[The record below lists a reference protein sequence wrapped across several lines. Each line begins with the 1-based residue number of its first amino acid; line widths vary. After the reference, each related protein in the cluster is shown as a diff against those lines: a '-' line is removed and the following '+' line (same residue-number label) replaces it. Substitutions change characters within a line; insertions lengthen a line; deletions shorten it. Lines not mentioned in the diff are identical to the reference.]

1 MYWKYVNI
9 KNTMSYRNSNSF
21 KENKKEIQNYSNIKS
36 LLKEKNLNPKEIND
50 LKYLLSLTINPDLKR
65 FNLFKMDCL
74 LIFLLKYLSS
84 NTLSIFTEFFF
95 QSCELGSLNIVRIL
109 LENDL
114 DINSQN
120 NLGETPLH
128 IAVAKNDIELI
139 KLLIEYNPKTNIATY
154 KDGLTV
160 MNYAEIGRN
169 KIIYKI
175 IKELNEKNIKE
186 EIKNEIKDYINID
199 MDNII
204 MNNDNNKDTS
214 SSLFCKTDRFNYNY
228 EQIQNFNGEKISI
241 ITDRE
246 INSSLLNNNLN
257 KNNASNYE
265 NKCINT
271 QQTIINESD
280 YNEETT
286 PTKKNKFLY
295 PRNKQRIQNINILNI
310 NNSSNK
316 KNNKEIKF
324 FSSSFKKKSITN
336 NLSLNPSYIQSL
348 TTCHTSIKYS
358 KIYEFINEI
367 NLPKEYAFNLIDN
380 GFDNL
385 EMLISQTKN
394 GIALTY
400 ENLREIGIKKPGE
413 RIKILIHLEEI
424 SENFK
429 FLFPKIIYNNDNN
442 DNIDIKNKSNTLKF
456 FLEKIGK
463 KNFFINFYENGINNI
478 ELLFIQMASK
488 QPLNEN
494 ILINDLNIKKQDA
507 NAIIIKLYEYSRN
520 YINKLKMLNKRNN
533 NNENI
538 INNNSTITHEEENN
552 IIKSC
557 DCILF

>member
-1 MYWKYVNI
+1 
-9 KNTMSYRNSNSF
+9 MSYRNSNSF

-109 LENDL
+109 LENDF

-214 SSLFCKTDRFNYNY
+214 SSLFYKTDRFNYNY

-241 ITDRE
+241 ITDSD

>member
-1 MYWKYVNI
+1 
-9 KNTMSYRNSNSF
+9 MSYRNGNSF
-21 KENKKEIQNYSNIKS
+21 KDNKKEIQNFSSIKS
-36 LLKEKNLNPKEIND
+36 LLQEKNLNPKEIND

-65 FNLFKMDCL
+65 FKLFNIDCL
-74 LIFLLKYLSS
+74 LIFLLKYLFP

-114 DINSQN
+114 DVNSQN

-154 KDGLTV
+154 KDGLTAV
-160 MNYAEIGRN
+160 NYAEIGGN
-169 KIIYKI
+169 KNVYKI

-204 MNNDNNKDTS
+204 MNSDNNKDNS
-214 SSLFCKTDRFNYNY
+214 SSLFFKTDKFNY

-241 ITDRE
+241 ITDSD

-257 KNNASNYE
+257 KNNISNYD
-265 NKCINT
+265 NKYINT

-280 YNEETT
+280 YNEDIT
-286 PTKKNKFLY
+286 PTNKNIFLY
-295 PRNKQRIQNINILNI
+295 PRNKPKYQNTYQFNV

-316 KNNKEIKF
+316 KSIKEIKF
-324 FSSSFKKKSITN
+324 FSSSFKRKSITN

-348 TTCHTSIKYS
+348 TTCHTSLKYS
-358 KIYEFINEI
+358 KIFEFITEI
-367 NLPKEYAFNLIDN
+367 NLPKEYAYNLIDN

-413 RIKILIHLEEI
+413 RIKILLHLEEI
-424 SENFK
+424 SENFH
-429 FLFPKIIYNNDNN
+429 FIFPKSIYNNNDYDNSG
-442 DNIDIKNKSNTLKF
+442 IKNKSNTLKI
-456 FLEKIGK
+456 FLEKIEEK
-463 KNFFINFYENGINNI
+463 KYFKNFWENGIYNI
-478 ELLFIQMASK
+478 EVLFVQMISK

-494 ILINDLNIKKQDA
+494 ILMNDLNIKKQDA
-507 NAIIIKLYEYSRN
+507 NKIIIKLYEYSRK
-520 YINKLKMLNKRNN
+520 YINKLKIMNKRKKTE
-533 NNENI
+533 ENI
-538 INNNSTITHEEENN
+538 ISNSSIIYEENN
-552 IIKSC
+552 MIKSC

>member
-1 MYWKYVNI
+1 
-9 KNTMSYRNSNSF
+9 MSYRNSNSF

-228 EQIQNFNGEKISI
+228 EQIQNFNGEKIWI
-241 ITDRE
+241 ITDSD

>member
-1 MYWKYVNI
+1 
-9 KNTMSYRNSNSF
+9 MSYRNGNSF
-21 KENKKEIQNYSNIKS
+21 KENKKEIQNFSSIKS
-36 LLKEKNLNPKEIND
+36 LLQEKNLNPKEIND

-65 FNLFKMDCL
+65 FKLFNIDCL
-74 LIFLLKYLSS
+74 LIFLLKYLSP

-95 QSCELGSLNIVRIL
+95 QSCELGSCNIVRIL

-114 DINSQN
+114 DVNSQN

-154 KDGLTV
+154 KDGLTA
-160 MNYAEIGRN
+160 MNYAEIGGN
-169 KIIYKI
+169 KNVYKI

-204 MNNDNNKDTS
+204 MNSDNNKDNS
-214 SSLFCKTDRFNYNY
+214 SSLFFKTDKFNY

-241 ITDRE
+241 ITDSD

-257 KNNASNYE
+257 KNNISNYD
-265 NKCINT
+265 NKYINT

-280 YNEETT
+280 YNEDIT
-286 PTKKNKFLY
+286 PTNKNIFLY
-295 PRNKQRIQNINILNI
+295 PRNKPKYQNTYQFNI

-316 KNNKEIKF
+316 KSIKEIKF
-324 FSSSFKKKSITN
+324 FSSSFKRKSITN

-348 TTCHTSIKYS
+348 TTCHTSLKYS
-358 KIYEFINEI
+358 KIFEFITEI
-367 NLPKEYAFNLIDN
+367 NLPKEYAYNLIDN

-413 RIKILIHLEEI
+413 RIKILLHLEEI
-424 SENFK
+424 SENFH
-429 FLFPKIIYNNDNN
+429 FIFPKSIYNNNDYDNSG
-442 DNIDIKNKSNTLKF
+442 IKNKSNTLKI
-456 FLEKIGK
+456 FLEKIEEK
-463 KNFFINFYENGINNI
+463 KYFKNFWENGIYNI
-478 ELLFIQMASK
+478 EVLFVQMISK

-494 ILINDLNIKKQDA
+494 ILMNDLNIKKQDA
-507 NAIIIKLYEYSRN
+507 NKIIIKLYEYSRK
-520 YINKLKMLNKRNN
+520 YINKLKIMNKRKKTE
-533 NNENI
+533 ENI
-538 INNNSTITHEEENN
+538 ISNSSIIYEENN
-552 IIKSC
+552 MIKSC

>member
-1 MYWKYVNI
+1 
-9 KNTMSYRNSNSF
+9 MSYRNGNSF
-21 KENKKEIQNYSNIKS
+21 KDNKKEIQNFSSIKS
-36 LLKEKNLNPKEIND
+36 LLQEKNLNPKEIND

-65 FNLFKMDCL
+65 FKLFNIDCL
-74 LIFLLKYLSS
+74 LIFLLKYLSP

-114 DINSQN
+114 DVNSQN

-139 KLLIEYNPKTNIATY
+139 KLLTEYNPKTNIATY
-154 KDGLTV
+154 KDGLTA
-160 MNYAEIGRN
+160 MNYAEIGGN
-169 KIIYKI
+169 KNVYKI

-204 MNNDNNKDTS
+204 MNSDNNKDNS
-214 SSLFCKTDRFNYNY
+214 SSLFFKTDKFNY

-241 ITDRE
+241 ITDSD

-257 KNNASNYE
+257 KNNISNYD
-265 NKCINT
+265 NKYINT

-280 YNEETT
+280 YNEDIT
-286 PTKKNKFLY
+286 PTNKNIFLY
-295 PRNKQRIQNINILNI
+295 PRNKPKYQNTYQFNI

-316 KNNKEIKF
+316 KSIKEIKF
-324 FSSSFKKKSITN
+324 FSSSFKRKSITN

-348 TTCHTSIKYS
+348 TTCHTSLKYS
-358 KIYEFINEI
+358 KIFEFITEI
-367 NLPKEYAFNLIDN
+367 NLPKEYAYNLIDN

-413 RIKILIHLEEI
+413 RIKILLHLEEI
-424 SENFK
+424 SENFH
-429 FLFPKIIYNNDNN
+429 FIFPKSIYNNNDYDNSG
-442 DNIDIKNKSNTLKF
+442 IKNKSNTLKI
-456 FLEKIGK
+456 FLEKIEEK
-463 KNFFINFYENGINNI
+463 KYFKNFWENGIYNI
-478 ELLFIQMASK
+478 EVLFVQMISK

-494 ILINDLNIKKQDA
+494 ILMNDLNIKKQDA
-507 NAIIIKLYEYSRN
+507 NKIIIKLYEYSRK
-520 YINKLKMLNKRNN
+520 YINKLKIMNKRKKTE
-533 NNENI
+533 ENI
-538 INNNSTITHEEENN
+538 ISNSSIIYEENN
-552 IIKSC
+552 MIKSC

>member
-1 MYWKYVNI
+1 
-9 KNTMSYRNSNSF
+9 MSYRNGNSF

-109 LENDL
+109 LENDF

-241 ITDRE
+241 ITDSD

-358 KIYEFINEI
+358 KIFEFINEI

>member
-1 MYWKYVNI
+1 
-9 KNTMSYRNSNSF
+9 MSYRNGNSF
-21 KENKKEIQNYSNIKS
+21 KDNKKEIQNFSSIKS
-36 LLKEKNLNPKEIND
+36 LLQEKNLNPKEIND

-65 FNLFKMDCL
+65 FKLFNIDCL
-74 LIFLLKYLSS
+74 LIFLLKYLSP

-114 DINSQN
+114 DVNSQN

-154 KDGLTV
+154 KDGLTAV
-160 MNYAEIGRN
+160 NYAEIGGN
-169 KIIYKI
+169 KNVYKI

-204 MNNDNNKDTS
+204 MNSDNNKDNS
-214 SSLFCKTDRFNYNY
+214 SSLFFKTDKFNY

-241 ITDRE
+241 ITDSD

-257 KNNASNYE
+257 KNNISNYD
-265 NKCINT
+265 NKYINT

-280 YNEETT
+280 YNEDIT
-286 PTKKNKFLY
+286 PTNKNIFLY
-295 PRNKQRIQNINILNI
+295 PRNKPKYQNTYQFNI

-316 KNNKEIKF
+316 KSIKEIKF
-324 FSSSFKKKSITN
+324 FSSSFKRKSITN

-348 TTCHTSIKYS
+348 TTCHTSLKYS
-358 KIYEFINEI
+358 KIFEFITEI
-367 NLPKEYAFNLIDN
+367 NLPKEYAYNLIDN

-413 RIKILIHLEEI
+413 RIKILLHLEEI
-424 SENFK
+424 SENFH
-429 FLFPKIIYNNDNN
+429 FIFPKSIYNNNDYDNSG
-442 DNIDIKNKSNTLKF
+442 IKNKSNTLKI
-456 FLEKIGK
+456 FLEKIEEK
-463 KNFFINFYENGINNI
+463 KYFKNFWENGIYNI
-478 ELLFIQMASK
+478 EVLFVQMISK

-494 ILINDLNIKKQDA
+494 ILMNDLNIKKQDA
-507 NAIIIKLYEYSRN
+507 NKIIIKLYEYSRK
-520 YINKLKMLNKRNN
+520 YINKLKIMNKRKKTE
-533 NNENI
+533 ENI
-538 INNNSTITHEEENN
+538 ISNSSIIYEENN
-552 IIKSC
+552 MIKSC

>member
-1 MYWKYVNI
+1 
-9 KNTMSYRNSNSF
+9 MSYRNSNSF

-109 LENDL
+109 LENDF

-214 SSLFCKTDRFNYNY
+214 SSLFYKTDRFNYNY

-241 ITDRE
+241 ITDSD

-280 YNEETT
+280 YSEETT

-552 IIKSC
+552 INKSC

>member
-241 ITDRE
+241 ITDSD

-507 NAIIIKLYEYSRN
+507 NVIIIKLYEYSRN

>member
-1 MYWKYVNI
+1 
-9 KNTMSYRNSNSF
+9 MSYRNSNSF

-241 ITDRE
+241 ITDSD

-257 KNNASNYE
+257 KNNVSNYE

-533 NNENI
+533 NNANI

>member
-1 MYWKYVNI
+1 
-9 KNTMSYRNSNSF
+9 MSYRNGNSF
-21 KENKKEIQNYSNIKS
+21 KENKKEIQNFSSIKS
-36 LLKEKNLNPKEIND
+36 LLQEKNLNPKEIND

-65 FNLFKMDCL
+65 FKLFNIDCL
-74 LIFLLKYLSS
+74 LIFLLKYLSP

-114 DINSQN
+114 DVNSQN

-139 KLLIEYNPKTNIATY
+139 KLLTEYNPKTNIATY
-154 KDGLTV
+154 KDGLTA
-160 MNYAEIGRN
+160 MNYAEIGGN
-169 KIIYKI
+169 KNVYKI

-204 MNNDNNKDTS
+204 MNSDNNKDNS
-214 SSLFCKTDRFNYNY
+214 SSLFFKTDKFNY

-241 ITDRE
+241 ITDSD

-257 KNNASNYE
+257 KNNISNYD
-265 NKCINT
+265 NKYINT

-280 YNEETT
+280 YNEDIT
-286 PTKKNKFLY
+286 PTNKNIFLY
-295 PRNKQRIQNINILNI
+295 PRNKPKYQNTYQFNI

-316 KNNKEIKF
+316 KSIKEIKF
-324 FSSSFKKKSITN
+324 FSSSFKRKSITN

-348 TTCHTSIKYS
+348 TTCHTSLKYS
-358 KIYEFINEI
+358 KIFEFITEI
-367 NLPKEYAFNLIDN
+367 NLPKEYAYNLIDN

-413 RIKILIHLEEI
+413 RIKILLHLEEI
-424 SENFK
+424 SENFH
-429 FLFPKIIYNNDNN
+429 FIFPKSIYNNNDYDNSG
-442 DNIDIKNKSNTLKF
+442 IKNKSNTLKI
-456 FLEKIGK
+456 FLEKIEEK
-463 KNFFINFYENGINNI
+463 KYFKNFWENGIYNV
-478 ELLFIQMASK
+478 EVLFVQMISK

-494 ILINDLNIKKQDA
+494 ILMNDLNIKKQDA
-507 NAIIIKLYEYSRN
+507 NKIIIKLYEYSRK
-520 YINKLKMLNKRNN
+520 YINKLKIINKRKKTE
-533 NNENI
+533 ENI
-538 INNNSTITHEEENN
+538 ISNSSIIYEENN
-552 IIKSC
+552 LIKSC

>member
-1 MYWKYVNI
+1 
-9 KNTMSYRNSNSF
+9 MSYRNGNSF

-74 LIFLLKYLSS
+74 LIFLLKYLSP

-95 QSCELGSLNIVRIL
+95 QSCELGSLNIVKIL
-109 LENDL
+109 LENDI

-120 NLGETPLH
+120 NIGETPLH

-139 KLLIEYNPKTNIATY
+139 KLLIEYNPKTNIVTY
-154 KDGLTV
+154 KDGFTV
-160 MNYAEIGRN
+160 MNYAEIGGN
-169 KIIYKI
+169 KTIYNI

-186 EIKNEIKDYINID
+186 EIKNEIKVYINID

-204 MNNDNNKDTS
+204 MNNDNNKDNS
-214 SSLFCKTDRFNYNY
+214 SSLFYKTDKFNNNY

-241 ITDRE
+241 ITDSD

-257 KNNASNYE
+257 KNNISNYE
-265 NKCINT
+265 NKYINT

-280 YNEETT
+280 YNEEIT
-286 PTKKNKFLY
+286 PTKKNLFLY
-295 PRNKQRIQNINILNI
+295 PRNKPKFQNINQFNI

-358 KIYEFINEI
+358 KIFEFINEI

-429 FLFPKIIYNNDNN
+429 FLIPKSIYNNNDN

-463 KNFFINFYENGINNI
+463 NKFFINFYENGINNI

-507 NAIIIKLYEYSRN
+507 NKIIIKLYEYSRN
-520 YINKLKMLNKRNN
+520 YINKLKMMNKRNN
-533 NNENI
+533 SNENN
-538 INNNSTITHEEENN
+538 INNNSTIIHEENN

>member
-1 MYWKYVNI
+1 
-9 KNTMSYRNSNSF
+9 MSYRNGNSF
-21 KENKKEIQNYSNIKS
+21 KENKKEIQNFSSIKS
-36 LLKEKNLNPKEIND
+36 LLQEKNLNPKEIND

-65 FNLFKMDCL
+65 FKLFNIDCL
-74 LIFLLKYLSS
+74 LIFLLKYLSP

-114 DINSQN
+114 DVNSQN

-128 IAVAKNDIELI
+128 VAVAKNDIELI

-154 KDGLTV
+154 KDGLTAV
-160 MNYAEIGRN
+160 NYAEISGN
-169 KIIYKI
+169 KNVYKI

-204 MNNDNNKDTS
+204 MNSDNNKDNS
-214 SSLFCKTDRFNYNY
+214 SSLFFKTDKFNY

-241 ITDRE
+241 ITDSD

-257 KNNASNYE
+257 KNNISNYD
-265 NKCINT
+265 NKYINT

-280 YNEETT
+280 YNEDIT
-286 PTKKNKFLY
+286 PTNKNIFLY
-295 PRNKQRIQNINILNI
+295 PRNKPKYQNTYQFNI

-316 KNNKEIKF
+316 KSIKEIKF
-324 FSSSFKKKSITN
+324 FSSSFKRKSITN

-348 TTCHTSIKYS
+348 TTCHTSLKYS
-358 KIYEFINEI
+358 KIFEFITEI
-367 NLPKEYAFNLIDN
+367 NLPKEYANNLIDN

-413 RIKILIHLEEI
+413 RIKILLHLEEI
-424 SENFK
+424 SENFR
-429 FLFPKIIYNNDNN
+429 FIFPKSIYNNNNYDN
-442 DNIDIKNKSNTLKF
+442 DNSGIKNKSNTLRI
-456 FLEKIGK
+456 FLEKIDEK
-463 KNFFINFYENGINNI
+463 KYFKNFWENGIYNV
-478 ELLFIQMASK
+478 EVLFVQMISK

-494 ILINDLNIKKQDA
+494 ILMNDLNIKKQDA
-507 NAIIIKLYEYSRN
+507 NKIIIKLYEYSRK
-520 YINKLKMLNKRNN
+520 YINKLKIINKRKKTE
-533 NNENI
+533 ENI
-538 INNNSTITHEEENN
+538 ISNSSIIYEENN
-552 IIKSC
+552 LIKSC

>member
-1 MYWKYVNI
+1 
-9 KNTMSYRNSNSF
+9 MSYRNGNSF
-21 KENKKEIQNYSNIKS
+21 KENKKEIQNFSSIKS
-36 LLKEKNLNPKEIND
+36 LLQEKNLNPKEIND

-65 FNLFKMDCL
+65 FKLFNIDCL

-114 DINSQN
+114 DVNSQN

-139 KLLIEYNPKTNIATY
+139 KLLTEYNPKTNIATY
-154 KDGLTV
+154 KDGLTAV
-160 MNYAEIGRN
+160 NYAEISGN
-169 KIIYKI
+169 KNVYKI

-204 MNNDNNKDTS
+204 MNSDNNKDNS
-214 SSLFCKTDRFNYNY
+214 SSLFFKTDKFNY

-241 ITDRE
+241 ITDSD

-257 KNNASNYE
+257 KNNISNYD
-265 NKCINT
+265 NKYINT

-280 YNEETT
+280 YNEDIT
-286 PTKKNKFLY
+286 PTNKNIFLY
-295 PRNKQRIQNINILNI
+295 PRNKPKYQNTYQFNI

-316 KNNKEIKF
+316 KSIKEIKF
-324 FSSSFKKKSITN
+324 FSSSFKRKSITN

-348 TTCHTSIKYS
+348 TTCHTSLKYS
-358 KIYEFINEI
+358 KIFEFITEI
-367 NLPKEYAFNLIDN
+367 NLPKEYAYNLIDN

-413 RIKILIHLEEI
+413 RIKILLHLEEI
-424 SENFK
+424 SENFH
-429 FLFPKIIYNNDNN
+429 FIFPKSIYNNNDYDNSG
-442 DNIDIKNKSNTLKF
+442 IKNKSNTLRI
-456 FLEKIGK
+456 FLEKIDEK
-463 KNFFINFYENGINNI
+463 KYFKNFWENGIYNV
-478 ELLFIQMASK
+478 EVLFVQMISK

-494 ILINDLNIKKQDA
+494 ILMNDLNIKKQDA
-507 NAIIIKLYEYSRN
+507 NKIIIKLYEYSRK
-520 YINKLKMLNKRNN
+520 YINKLKIMNKRKKTE
-533 NNENI
+533 ENI
-538 INNNSTITHEEENN
+538 ISNSSIIYEENN
-552 IIKSC
+552 MIKSC

>member
-1 MYWKYVNI
+1 
-9 KNTMSYRNSNSF
+9 MSYRNGNSF
-21 KENKKEIQNYSNIKS
+21 KDNKKEIQNFSSIKS
-36 LLKEKNLNPKEIND
+36 LLQEKNLNPKEIND

-65 FNLFKMDCL
+65 FKLFNIDCL
-74 LIFLLKYLSS
+74 LIFLLKYLSP

-114 DINSQN
+114 DVNSQN

-154 KDGLTV
+154 KDGLTAV
-160 MNYAEIGRN
+160 NYAEISGN
-169 KIIYKI
+169 KNVYKI

-204 MNNDNNKDTS
+204 MNSDNNKDNS
-214 SSLFCKTDRFNYNY
+214 SSLFFKTDKFNY

-241 ITDRE
+241 ITDSD

-257 KNNASNYE
+257 KNNISNYD
-265 NKCINT
+265 NKYINT

-280 YNEETT
+280 YNEDIT
-286 PTKKNKFLY
+286 PTNKNIFLY
-295 PRNKQRIQNINILNI
+295 PRNKPKYQNTYQFNI

-316 KNNKEIKF
+316 KSIKEIKF
-324 FSSSFKKKSITN
+324 FSSSFKRKSITN

-348 TTCHTSIKYS
+348 TTCHTSLKYS
-358 KIYEFINEI
+358 KIFEFITEI
-367 NLPKEYAFNLIDN
+367 NLPKEYAYNLIDN

-413 RIKILIHLEEI
+413 RIKILLHLEEI
-424 SENFK
+424 SENFH
-429 FLFPKIIYNNDNN
+429 FIFPKSIYNNNDYDNSG
-442 DNIDIKNKSNTLKF
+442 IKNKSNTLKI
-456 FLEKIGK
+456 FLEKIEEK
-463 KNFFINFYENGINNI
+463 KYFKNFWENGIYNV
-478 ELLFIQMASK
+478 EVLFVQMISK

-494 ILINDLNIKKQDA
+494 ILMNDLNVKKQDA
-507 NAIIIKLYEYSRN
+507 NKIIIKLYEYSRK
-520 YINKLKMLNKRNN
+520 YINKLKIMNKRKKTE
-533 NNENI
+533 ENI
-538 INNNSTITHEEENN
+538 ISNSSIIYEENN
-552 IIKSC
+552 LIKSC

>member
-1 MYWKYVNI
+1 
-9 KNTMSYRNSNSF
+9 MSYRNGNSF

-241 ITDRE
+241 ITDSD

-520 YINKLKMLNKRNN
+520 YINKLKMLNIRNN

>member
-1 MYWKYVNI
+1 
-9 KNTMSYRNSNSF
+9 MSYRNSNSF

-109 LENDL
+109 LENDF

-241 ITDRE
+241 ITDSD

>member
-1 MYWKYVNI
+1 
-9 KNTMSYRNSNSF
+9 MSYRNGNSF

-154 KDGLTV
+154 TDGLTV

-214 SSLFCKTDRFNYNY
+214 SSLFYKTDRFNYNY

-241 ITDRE
+241 ITDSD

-257 KNNASNYE
+257 KNNVSNYE

>member
-1 MYWKYVNI
+1 
-9 KNTMSYRNSNSF
+9 MSYRNGNSF
-21 KENKKEIQNYSNIKS
+21 KENKKEIQNFSSIKS
-36 LLKEKNLNPKEIND
+36 LLQEKNLNPKEIND

-65 FNLFKMDCL
+65 FKLFNIDCL
-74 LIFLLKYLSS
+74 LIFLLKYLSP

-114 DINSQN
+114 DVNSQN

-139 KLLIEYNPKTNIATY
+139 KLLTEYNPKTNIATY
-154 KDGLTV
+154 KDGLTAV
-160 MNYAEIGRN
+160 NYAEISGN
-169 KIIYKI
+169 KNVYKI
-175 IKELNEKNIKE
+175 IKDLNEKNIKE

-204 MNNDNNKDTS
+204 MNSDNNKDNS
-214 SSLFCKTDRFNYNY
+214 SSLFFKTDKFNY

-241 ITDRE
+241 ITDSD

-257 KNNASNYE
+257 KNNISNYD
-265 NKCINT
+265 NKYINT

-280 YNEETT
+280 YNEDIT
-286 PTKKNKFLY
+286 PTNKNIFLY
-295 PRNKQRIQNINILNI
+295 PRNKPKYQNTYQFNI

-316 KNNKEIKF
+316 KSIKEIKF
-324 FSSSFKKKSITN
+324 FSSSFKRKSITN

-348 TTCHTSIKYS
+348 TTCHTSLKYS
-358 KIYEFINEI
+358 KIFEFITEI
-367 NLPKEYAFNLIDN
+367 NLPKEYAYNLIDN

-413 RIKILIHLEEI
+413 RIKILLHLEEI
-424 SENFK
+424 SENFH
-429 FLFPKIIYNNDNN
+429 FIFPKSIYNNNDYDNSG
-442 DNIDIKNKSNTLKF
+442 IKNKSNTLKI
-456 FLEKIGK
+456 FLEKIEEK
-463 KNFFINFYENGINNI
+463 KYFKNFWENGIYNV
-478 ELLFIQMASK
+478 EVLFVQMISK

-494 ILINDLNIKKQDA
+494 ILMNDLNIKKQDA
-507 NAIIIKLYEYSRN
+507 NKIIIKLYEYSRK
-520 YINKLKMLNKRNN
+520 YINKLKIMNKRKKTE
-533 NNENI
+533 ENI
-538 INNNSTITHEEENN
+538 ISNSSIIYEENN
-552 IIKSC
+552 MIKSC

>member
-1 MYWKYVNI
+1 
-9 KNTMSYRNSNSF
+9 MSYRNGNSF
-21 KENKKEIQNYSNIKS
+21 KQNNKEIQNFSSIKS
-36 LLKEKNLNPKEIND
+36 LLQEKNLNPKEIND

-65 FNLFKMDCL
+65 FKLFNIDCL
-74 LIFLLKYLSS
+74 LIFLLKYLSP

-114 DINSQN
+114 DVNSQN

-139 KLLIEYNPKTNIATY
+139 KLLTEYNPKTNIATY
-154 KDGLTV
+154 KDGLTA
-160 MNYAEIGRN
+160 MNYAEIGGN
-169 KIIYKI
+169 KNVYKI

-204 MNNDNNKDTS
+204 MNSDNNKDNS
-214 SSLFCKTDRFNYNY
+214 SSLFFKTDKFNY

-241 ITDRE
+241 ITDSD

-257 KNNASNYE
+257 KNNISNYD
-265 NKCINT
+265 NKYINT

-280 YNEETT
+280 YNEDIT
-286 PTKKNKFLY
+286 PTNKNIFLY
-295 PRNKQRIQNINILNI
+295 PRNKPKYQNTYQFNI

-316 KNNKEIKF
+316 KSIKEIKF
-324 FSSSFKKKSITN
+324 FSSSFKRKSITN

-348 TTCHTSIKYS
+348 TTCHTSLKYS
-358 KIYEFINEI
+358 KIFEFITEI
-367 NLPKEYAFNLIDN
+367 NLPKEYAYNLIDN

-413 RIKILIHLEEI
+413 RIKILLHLEEI
-424 SENFK
+424 SENFH
-429 FLFPKIIYNNDNN
+429 FIFPKSIYNNNDYDNSG
-442 DNIDIKNKSNTLKF
+442 IKNKSNTLKI
-456 FLEKIGK
+456 FLEKIEEK
-463 KNFFINFYENGINNI
+463 KYFKNFWENGIYNI
-478 ELLFIQMASK
+478 EVLFVQMISK

-494 ILINDLNIKKQDA
+494 ILMNDLNIKKQDA
-507 NAIIIKLYEYSRN
+507 NKIIIKLYEYSRK
-520 YINKLKMLNKRNN
+520 YINKLKIMNKRKKTE
-533 NNENI
+533 ENI
-538 INNNSTITHEEENN
+538 ISNSSIIYEENN
-552 IIKSC
+552 MIKSC

>member
-1 MYWKYVNI
+1 
-9 KNTMSYRNSNSF
+9 MSYRNGNSF
-21 KENKKEIQNYSNIKS
+21 KENKKEIQNFSSIKS
-36 LLKEKNLNPKEIND
+36 LLQEKNLNPKEIND

-114 DINSQN
+114 DVNSQN

-154 KDGLTV
+154 KDGLTAV
-160 MNYAEIGRN
+160 NYAEISGN
-169 KIIYKI
+169 KNVYKI

-204 MNNDNNKDTS
+204 MNSDNNKDNS
-214 SSLFCKTDRFNYNY
+214 SSLFFKTDKFNY

-241 ITDRE
+241 ITDSD

-257 KNNASNYE
+257 KNNISNYD
-265 NKCINT
+265 NKYINT

-280 YNEETT
+280 YNEDIT
-286 PTKKNKFLY
+286 PTNKNIFLY
-295 PRNKQRIQNINILNI
+295 PRNKPKYQNTYQFNI

-316 KNNKEIKF
+316 KSIKEIKF
-324 FSSSFKKKSITN
+324 FSSSFKRKSITN

-348 TTCHTSIKYS
+348 TTCHTSLKYS
-358 KIYEFINEI
+358 KIFEFITEI
-367 NLPKEYAFNLIDN
+367 NLPKEYAYNLIDN

-413 RIKILIHLEEI
+413 RIKILLHLEEI
-424 SENFK
+424 SENFH
-429 FLFPKIIYNNDNN
+429 FIFPKSIYNNN
-442 DNIDIKNKSNTLKF
+442 DNDNSGIKNKSNTLKI
-456 FLEKIGK
+456 FLEKIEEK
-463 KNFFINFYENGINNI
+463 KYFKNFWENGIYNI
-478 ELLFIQMASK
+478 EVLFVQMISK

-494 ILINDLNIKKQDA
+494 ILMNDLNIKKQDA
-507 NAIIIKLYEYSRN
+507 NKIIIKLYEYSRK
-520 YINKLKMLNKRNN
+520 YINKLKIINKRKKTE
-533 NNENI
+533 ENI
-538 INNNSTITHEEENN
+538 ISNSSIIYEENN
-552 IIKSC
+552 MIKSC

>member
-1 MYWKYVNI
+1 
-9 KNTMSYRNSNSF
+9 MSYRNGNSF
-21 KENKKEIQNYSNIKS
+21 KENKKEIQNFSSIKS
-36 LLKEKNLNPKEIND
+36 LLQEKNLNPKEIND

-65 FNLFKMDCL
+65 FKLFNIDCL
-74 LIFLLKYLSS
+74 LIFLLKYLSP
-84 NTLSIFTEFFF
+84 NTLLIFTEFFF

-114 DINSQN
+114 DVNSQN

-154 KDGLTV
+154 KDGLTAV
-160 MNYAEIGRN
+160 NYAEISGN
-169 KIIYKI
+169 KNVYKI
-175 IKELNEKNIKE
+175 IKDLNEKNIKE

-204 MNNDNNKDTS
+204 MNSDNNKDNS
-214 SSLFCKTDRFNYNY
+214 SSLFFKTDKFNY

-241 ITDRE
+241 ITDSD

-257 KNNASNYE
+257 KNNISNYD
-265 NKCINT
+265 NKYINT

-280 YNEETT
+280 YNEDIT
-286 PTKKNKFLY
+286 PTNKNIFLY
-295 PRNKQRIQNINILNI
+295 PRNKPKYQNTYQFNI

-316 KNNKEIKF
+316 KSIKEIKF
-324 FSSSFKKKSITN
+324 FSSSFKRKSITN

-348 TTCHTSIKYS
+348 TTCHTSLKYS
-358 KIYEFINEI
+358 KIFEFITEI
-367 NLPKEYAFNLIDN
+367 NLPKEYAYNLIDN

-413 RIKILIHLEEI
+413 RIKILLHLEEI
-424 SENFK
+424 SENFH
-429 FLFPKIIYNNDNN
+429 FIFPKSIYNNNDYDNSG
-442 DNIDIKNKSNTLKF
+442 IKNKSNTLRI
-456 FLEKIGK
+456 FLEKIDEK
-463 KNFFINFYENGINNI
+463 KYFKNFWENGIYNV
-478 ELLFIQMASK
+478 EVLFVQMISK

-494 ILINDLNIKKQDA
+494 ILMNDLNIKKQDA
-507 NAIIIKLYEYSRN
+507 NKIIIKLYEYSRK
-520 YINKLKMLNKRNN
+520 YINKLKIINKRKKTE
-533 NNENI
+533 ENI
-538 INNNSTITHEEENN
+538 ISNSSIIYEENN
-552 IIKSC
+552 LIKSC

>member
-1 MYWKYVNI
+1 
-9 KNTMSYRNSNSF
+9 MSYRNGNSF

-241 ITDRE
+241 ITDSD

-257 KNNASNYE
+257 KNNVSNYE

>member
-1 MYWKYVNI
+1 
-9 KNTMSYRNSNSF
+9 MSYRNSNSF

-109 LENDL
+109 LENDF

-241 ITDRE
+241 ITDSD

-257 KNNASNYE
+257 KNNVSNYE

-358 KIYEFINEI
+358 KIFEFINEI

>member
-1 MYWKYVNI
+1 
-9 KNTMSYRNSNSF
+9 MSYRNGNSF
-21 KENKKEIQNYSNIKS
+21 KQNNKEIQNFSSIKS
-36 LLKEKNLNPKEIND
+36 LLQEKNLNPKEIND

-65 FNLFKMDCL
+65 FKLFNIDCL
-74 LIFLLKYLSS
+74 LIFLLKYLSP

-114 DINSQN
+114 DVNSQN

-154 KDGLTV
+154 KDGLTAV
-160 MNYAEIGRN
+160 NYAEISGN
-169 KIIYKI
+169 KNVYKI

-204 MNNDNNKDTS
+204 MNSDNNKDNS
-214 SSLFCKTDRFNYNY
+214 SSLFFKTDKFNY

-241 ITDRE
+241 ITDSD

-257 KNNASNYE
+257 KNNISNYD
-265 NKCINT
+265 NKYINT

-280 YNEETT
+280 YNEDIT
-286 PTKKNKFLY
+286 PTNKNIFLY
-295 PRNKQRIQNINILNI
+295 PRNKPKYQNTYQFNI

-316 KNNKEIKF
+316 KSIKEIKF
-324 FSSSFKKKSITN
+324 FSSSFKRKSITN

-348 TTCHTSIKYS
+348 TTCHTSLKYS
-358 KIYEFINEI
+358 KIFEFITEI
-367 NLPKEYAFNLIDN
+367 NLPKEYAYNLIDN

-413 RIKILIHLEEI
+413 RIKILLHLEEI
-424 SENFK
+424 SENFH
-429 FLFPKIIYNNDNN
+429 FIFPKSIYNNNDYDNSG
-442 DNIDIKNKSNTLKF
+442 IKNKSNTLKI
-456 FLEKIGK
+456 FLEKIEEK
-463 KNFFINFYENGINNI
+463 KYFKNFWENGIYNI
-478 ELLFIQMASK
+478 EVLFVQMISK

-494 ILINDLNIKKQDA
+494 ILMNDLNIKKQDA
-507 NAIIIKLYEYSRN
+507 NKIIIKLYEYSRK
-520 YINKLKMLNKRNN
+520 YINKLKIMNKRKKTE
-533 NNENI
+533 ENI
-538 INNNSTITHEEENN
+538 ISNSSIIYEENN
-552 IIKSC
+552 LIKSC

>member
-1 MYWKYVNI
+1 
-9 KNTMSYRNSNSF
+9 MSYRNGNSF
-21 KENKKEIQNYSNIKS
+21 KQNNKEIQNFSSIKS
-36 LLKEKNLNPKEIND
+36 LLQEKNLNPKEIND

-65 FNLFKMDCL
+65 FKLFNIDCL
-74 LIFLLKYLSS
+74 LIFLLKYLSP

-114 DINSQN
+114 DVNSQN

-154 KDGLTV
+154 KDGLTAV
-160 MNYAEIGRN
+160 NYAEISGN
-169 KIIYKI
+169 KNVYKI

-204 MNNDNNKDTS
+204 MNSDNNKDNS
-214 SSLFCKTDRFNYNY
+214 SSLFFKTDKFNY

-241 ITDRE
+241 ITDSD

-257 KNNASNYE
+257 KNNISNYD
-265 NKCINT
+265 NKYINT

-280 YNEETT
+280 YNEDIT
-286 PTKKNKFLY
+286 PTNKNIFLY
-295 PRNKQRIQNINILNI
+295 PRNKPKYQNTYQFNI

-316 KNNKEIKF
+316 KSIKEIKF
-324 FSSSFKKKSITN
+324 FSSSFKRKSITN

-348 TTCHTSIKYS
+348 TTCHTSLKYS
-358 KIYEFINEI
+358 KIFEFITEI
-367 NLPKEYAFNLIDN
+367 NLPKEYAYNLIDN

-413 RIKILIHLEEI
+413 RIKILLHLEEI
-424 SENFK
+424 SENFH
-429 FLFPKIIYNNDNN
+429 FIFPKSIYNNNDYDNSG
-442 DNIDIKNKSNTLKF
+442 IKNKSNTLKI
-456 FLEKIGK
+456 FLEKIEEK
-463 KNFFINFYENGINNI
+463 KYFKNFWENGIYNV
-478 ELLFIQMASK
+478 EVLFVQMISK

-494 ILINDLNIKKQDA
+494 ILMNDLNIKKQDA
-507 NAIIIKLYEYSRN
+507 NKIIIKLYEYSRK
-520 YINKLKMLNKRNN
+520 YINKLKIMNKRKKTE
-533 NNENI
+533 ENI
-538 INNNSTITHEEENN
+538 ISNSSIIYEENN
-552 IIKSC
+552 LIKSC

>member
-1 MYWKYVNI
+1 
-9 KNTMSYRNSNSF
+9 MSYRNGNSF
-21 KENKKEIQNYSNIKS
+21 KQNKKEIQNFSSIKS
-36 LLKEKNLNPKEIND
+36 LLQEKNLNPKEIND

-65 FNLFKMDCL
+65 FKLFNIDCL
-74 LIFLLKYLSS
+74 LIFLLKYLSP

-114 DINSQN
+114 DVNSQN

-128 IAVAKNDIELI
+128 VAVAKNDIELI

-154 KDGLTV
+154 KDGLTAV
-160 MNYAEIGRN
+160 NYAEISGN
-169 KIIYKI
+169 KNVYKI

-204 MNNDNNKDTS
+204 MNSDNNKDNS
-214 SSLFCKTDRFNYNY
+214 SSLFFKTDKFNY

-241 ITDRE
+241 ITDSD

-257 KNNASNYE
+257 KNNISNYD
-265 NKCINT
+265 NKYINT

-280 YNEETT
+280 YNEDIT
-286 PTKKNKFLY
+286 PTNKNIFLY
-295 PRNKQRIQNINILNI
+295 PRNKPKYQNTYQFNI

-316 KNNKEIKF
+316 KSIKEIKF
-324 FSSSFKKKSITN
+324 FSSSFKRKSITN

-348 TTCHTSIKYS
+348 TTCHTSLKYS
-358 KIYEFINEI
+358 KIFEFITEI
-367 NLPKEYAFNLIDN
+367 NLPKEYAYNLIDN

-413 RIKILIHLEEI
+413 RIKILLHLEEI
-424 SENFK
+424 SENFH
-429 FLFPKIIYNNDNN
+429 FIFPKSIYNNN
-442 DNIDIKNKSNTLKF
+442 DNDNSGIKNKSNTLKI
-456 FLEKIGK
+456 FLEKIEEK
-463 KNFFINFYENGINNI
+463 KYFKNFWENGIYNI
-478 ELLFIQMASK
+478 EVLFVQMISK

-494 ILINDLNIKKQDA
+494 ILMNDLNIKKQDA
-507 NAIIIKLYEYSRN
+507 NKIIIKLYEYSRK
-520 YINKLKMLNKRNN
+520 YINKLKIINKRKKTE
-533 NNENI
+533 ENI
-538 INNNSTITHEEENN
+538 ISNSSIIYEENN
-552 IIKSC
+552 MIKSC

>member
-1 MYWKYVNI
+1 
-9 KNTMSYRNSNSF
+9 MSYRNGNSF

-214 SSLFCKTDRFNYNY
+214 SSLFYKTDRFNYNY

-241 ITDRE
+241 ITDSD

-257 KNNASNYE
+257 KNNVSNYE

>member
-1 MYWKYVNI
+1 
-9 KNTMSYRNSNSF
+9 MSYRNGNSF

-128 IAVAKNDIELI
+128 IAVAKNDIQLI

-241 ITDRE
+241 ITDSD

-257 KNNASNYE
+257 KNNVSNYE

>member
-1 MYWKYVNI
+1 
-9 KNTMSYRNSNSF
+9 MSYRNGNSF
-21 KENKKEIQNYSNIKS
+21 KENKKEIQNFSSIKS
-36 LLKEKNLNPKEIND
+36 LLQEKNLNPKEIND

-65 FNLFKMDCL
+65 FKLFNIDCL
-74 LIFLLKYLSS
+74 LIFLLKYLSP

-114 DINSQN
+114 DVNSQN

-154 KDGLTV
+154 KDGLTAV
-160 MNYAEIGRN
+160 NYAEISGN
-169 KIIYKI
+169 KNVYKI

-204 MNNDNNKDTS
+204 MNSDNNKDNS
-214 SSLFCKTDRFNYNY
+214 SSLFFKTDKFNY

-241 ITDRE
+241 ITDSD

-257 KNNASNYE
+257 KNNISNYD
-265 NKCINT
+265 NKYINT

-280 YNEETT
+280 YNEDIT
-286 PTKKNKFLY
+286 PTNKNIFLY
-295 PRNKQRIQNINILNI
+295 PRNKPKYQNTYQFNI

-316 KNNKEIKF
+316 KSIKEIKF
-324 FSSSFKKKSITN
+324 FSSSFKRKSITN

-348 TTCHTSIKYS
+348 TTCHTSLKYS
-358 KIYEFINEI
+358 KIFEFITEI
-367 NLPKEYAFNLIDN
+367 NLPKEYAYNLIDN

-413 RIKILIHLEEI
+413 RIKILLHLEEI
-424 SENFK
+424 SENFH
-429 FLFPKIIYNNDNN
+429 FIFPKSIYNNNDYDNSG
-442 DNIDIKNKSNTLKF
+442 IKNKSNTLKI
-456 FLEKIGK
+456 FLEKIEEK
-463 KNFFINFYENGINNI
+463 KYFKNFWENGIYNI
-478 ELLFIQMASK
+478 EVLFVQMISK

-494 ILINDLNIKKQDA
+494 ILMNDLNIKKQDA
-507 NAIIIKLYEYSRN
+507 NKIIIKLYEYSRK
-520 YINKLKMLNKRNN
+520 YINKLKIMNKRKKTE
-533 NNENI
+533 ENI
-538 INNNSTITHEEENN
+538 ISNSSIIYEENN
-552 IIKSC
+552 MIKSC

>member
-1 MYWKYVNI
+1 
-9 KNTMSYRNSNSF
+9 MSYRNSNSF

-109 LENDL
+109 LENDF

-214 SSLFCKTDRFNYNY
+214 SSLFYKTDRFNYNY

-241 ITDRE
+241 ITDSD

-257 KNNASNYE
+257 KNNVSNYE

-400 ENLREIGIKKPGE
+400 ENLRIKKPGE

>member
-1 MYWKYVNI
+1 
-9 KNTMSYRNSNSF
+9 MSYRNSNSF

-241 ITDRE
+241 ITDSD

-257 KNNASNYE
+257 KNNVSNYE

-429 FLFPKIIYNNDNN
+429 FFFPKIIYNNDNN

>member
-1 MYWKYVNI
+1 
-9 KNTMSYRNSNSF
+9 MSYRNGNSF
-21 KENKKEIQNYSNIKS
+21 KENKKEIQNFSSIKS
-36 LLKEKNLNPKEIND
+36 LLQEKNLNPKEIND

-65 FNLFKMDCL
+65 FKLFNIDCL
-74 LIFLLKYLSS
+74 LIFLLKYLSP

-114 DINSQN
+114 DVNSQN

-154 KDGLTV
+154 KDGLTAV
-160 MNYAEIGRN
+160 NYAEISGN
-169 KIIYKI
+169 KNVYKI

-204 MNNDNNKDTS
+204 MNSDNNKDNS
-214 SSLFCKTDRFNYNY
+214 SSLFFKTDKFNY

-241 ITDRE
+241 ITDSD

-257 KNNASNYE
+257 KNNISNYD
-265 NKCINT
+265 NKYINT

-280 YNEETT
+280 YNEDIT
-286 PTKKNKFLY
+286 PTNKNIFLY
-295 PRNKQRIQNINILNI
+295 PRNKPKYQNTYQFNI

-316 KNNKEIKF
+316 KSIKEIKF
-324 FSSSFKKKSITN
+324 FSSSFKRKSITN

-348 TTCHTSIKYS
+348 TTCHTSLKYS
-358 KIYEFINEI
+358 KIFEFITEI
-367 NLPKEYAFNLIDN
+367 NLPKEYAYNLIDN

-413 RIKILIHLEEI
+413 RIKILLHLEEI
-424 SENFK
+424 SENFH
-429 FLFPKIIYNNDNN
+429 FIFPKSIYNNNDYDNSG
-442 DNIDIKNKSNTLKF
+442 IKNKSNTLKI
-456 FLEKIGK
+456 FLEKIEEK
-463 KNFFINFYENGINNI
+463 KYFKNFWENGIYNV
-478 ELLFIQMASK
+478 EVLFVQMISK

-494 ILINDLNIKKQDA
+494 ILMNDLNIKKQDA
-507 NAIIIKLYEYSRN
+507 NKIIIKLYEYSRK
-520 YINKLKMLNKRNN
+520 YINKLKIMNKRKKTE
-533 NNENI
+533 ENI
-538 INNNSTITHEEENN
+538 ISNSSIIYEENN
-552 IIKSC
+552 MIKSC
-557 DCILF
+557 YCILF

>member
-1 MYWKYVNI
+1 
-9 KNTMSYRNSNSF
+9 MSYRSNNSF
-21 KENKKEIQNYSNIKS
+21 KENNKEIQSFSNIKN

-109 LENDL
+109 LENDF

-241 ITDRE
+241 ITDSD

-257 KNNASNYE
+257 KNNVSNYE

>member
-1 MYWKYVNI
+1 
-9 KNTMSYRNSNSF
+9 MSYRNSNSF

-241 ITDRE
+241 ITDSD

-257 KNNASNYE
+257 KNNVSNYE

-358 KIYEFINEI
+358 KIFEFINEI

>member
-1 MYWKYVNI
+1 
-9 KNTMSYRNSNSF
+9 MSYRNGNSF

-139 KLLIEYNPKTNIATY
+139 KLLIEYNPKTNIVTY

-241 ITDRE
+241 ITDSD

-257 KNNASNYE
+257 KNNVSNYE

>member
-1 MYWKYVNI
+1 M
-9 KNTMSYRNSNSF
+9 
-21 KENKKEIQNYSNIKS
+21 
-36 LLKEKNLNPKEIND
+36 NPKEIND

-65 FNLFKMDCL
+65 FKLFNIDCL
-74 LIFLLKYLSS
+74 LIFLLKYLSP

-114 DINSQN
+114 DVNSQN

-154 KDGLTV
+154 KDGLTA
-160 MNYAEIGRN
+160 MNYAEIGGN
-169 KIIYKI
+169 KNVYKI

-204 MNNDNNKDTS
+204 MNSDNNKDNS
-214 SSLFCKTDRFNYNY
+214 SSLFFKTDKFNY

-241 ITDRE
+241 ITDSD

-257 KNNASNYE
+257 KNNISNYD
-265 NKCINT
+265 NKYINT

-280 YNEETT
+280 YNEDIT
-286 PTKKNKFLY
+286 PTNKNIFLY
-295 PRNKQRIQNINILNI
+295 PRNKPKYQNTYQFNI

-316 KNNKEIKF
+316 KSIKEIKF
-324 FSSSFKKKSITN
+324 FSSSFKRKSITN

-348 TTCHTSIKYS
+348 TTCHTSLKYS
-358 KIYEFINEI
+358 KIFEFITEI
-367 NLPKEYAFNLIDN
+367 NLPKEYANNLIDN

-394 GIALTY
+394 EIALTY

-413 RIKILIHLEEI
+413 RIKILLHLEEI
-424 SENFK
+424 SENFH
-429 FLFPKIIYNNDNN
+429 FIFPKSIYNNNNNYDN
-442 DNIDIKNKSNTLKF
+442 DNSGIKNKSNTLRI
-456 FLEKIGK
+456 FLEKIDEK
-463 KNFFINFYENGINNI
+463 KYFKNFWENGIYNV
-478 ELLFIQMASK
+478 EVLFVQMISK

-494 ILINDLNIKKQDA
+494 ILMNDLNIKKQDA
-507 NAIIIKLYEYSRN
+507 NKIIIKLYEYSRK
-520 YINKLKMLNKRNN
+520 YINKLKIINKRKKTE
-533 NNENI
+533 ENI
-538 INNNSTITHEEENN
+538 ISNSSIIYEENN
-552 IIKSC
+552 LIKSC